1 MRAYTVNKTYCQ
13 ARAYCVEANQ
23 NSSSYVLTNVSTL
36 HLDTAPHFVEG
47 SPQSA
52 PGEGTCVL
60 ECRVGKKGEVP
71 IWTEALLVRRKGN
84 P

>member
-1 MRAYTVNKTYCQ
+1 MHTY
-13 ARAYCVEANQ
+13 
-23 NSSSYVLTNVSTL
+23 
-36 HLDTAPHFVEG
+36 LDTAKYFVEG

-52 PGEGTCVL
+52 MGKGTCVL
-60 ECRVGKKGEVP
+60 EHRVGKKGEVP